1 MDAGRAGARGG
12 GLGGD
17 PQRAAAADGATSGGG
32 PGNAD
37 QGRATSNGTTYG
49 SGGGPGNADQ
59 GGVTSNDTTNGNAG
73 PGNAG
78 PGNGGQSSAGAGSG
92 GAGSGGPDN
101 AGAGNTGPGNGGP
114 GSGGQSS
121 AALGGPS
128 PATPDLPWSQRF
140 LDVLGSFGMADA
152 VKRGRAL
159 VRGGRVMS
167 FSVSSSLVVALVA
180 GERDGQGPF
189 RARVAVRRFDDG
201 EWASVEEA
209 LAGRAVFVAKLLA
222 GTLPAGVEGVFGE
235 LGLSLLPRGSREL
248 GMDCSCPAWEVPC
261 EHLAAACQ
269 VLASALDDDPFTLL
283 AWRGR
288 ERDELLDRL
297 RASRAPGD
305 DERSAPPLAAEPDSF
320 WVRPP
325 ARAAS
330 AEQGALTG
338 ADVSGQ
344 RVDAVLDEL
353 GELLVD
359 GRPVRPVLR
368 KLYRR
373 LPRRG

>member
-1 MDAGRAGARGG
+1 MSSRGG
-12 GLGGD
+12 GGGSGWGGGD
-17 PQRAAAADGATSGGG
+17 KWRPARVAREEAEAEAAARAATERAEAARVAG
-32 PGNAD
+32 PAVAG
-37 QGRATSNGTTYG
+37 
-49 SGGGPGNADQ
+49 Q
-59 GGVTSNDTTNGNAG
+59 GGAGQAG
-73 PGNAG
+73 PGQAG
-78 PGNGGQSSAGAGSG
+78 PGQS
-92 GAGSGGPDN
+92 
-101 AGAGNTGPGNGGP
+101 GPGRNVVA
-114 GSGGQSS
+114 S
-121 AALGGPS
+121 APVPS
-128 PATPDLPWSQRF
+128 PDLPWSQRF

-152 VKRGRAL
+152 VKRGRVL

-189 RARVAVRRFDDG
+189 RARIAVRRFDDG
-201 EWASVEEA
+201 EWAAVEEA

-222 GTLPAGVEGVFGE
+222 GTLPPGVEGVFGE

-305 DERSAPPLAAEPDSF
+305 DERSAPPLAAVLDSF

-330 AEQGALTG
+330 VGQDALTG

-344 RVDAVLDEL
+344 RVDSVLDEL

-359 GRPVRPVLR
+359 ERPVRPVLR
-368 KLYRR
+368 ELYRR
-373 LPRRG
+373 LPGRG